1 MWKKL
6 DHPGDRILR
15 MTNITATNRLERVCK
30 IAKSDYKLRH
40 VGPSINLSV
49 RMEQMGSHMM
59 DFHKI

>member
-1 MWKKL
+1 
-6 DHPGDRILR
+6 